1 MANRNKW
8 KKIIKIVPAILLAIG
23 LLFADFAG
31 ISTYANS
38 LEQIEEA
45 AEMPAL
51 KSAYVDLSNM
61 NFSVSDI
68 RDTSRV
74 KTFNGG
80 DGKQAVIIFG
90 SANCLNTMSA
100 LENITKIAE
109 KADLSDLNIYMFEI
123 KSSVSDATLISNTEH
138 IMDKVTI
145 NRTSAN
151 LKYYQLYSSC
161 YSSTIDS
168 GYTMPLI
175 VYKGTDG
182 IVYEYTTGSEGA
194 SANTILSNIEKGGLV
209 IEMPTLKL
217 DIKGE
222 AIYSQSYKVLELLN
236 AEREKAGVAPLR
248 MDKDLLEA
256 SMLRAAECAA
266 YYSHT
271 RPNGEACFTV
281 NDKVHGENIA
291 IGYLSAEAVMDG
303 WMNSQGH
310 KDNILNESYKSVGV
324 GCFFNGQGYTW
335 VQCFGR
341 LPATQGD
348 IQTDTTKTY
357 TLDVI
362 SENAVIVLEKATFTL
377 DRGDTVQLSINAI
390 NPIYVYFR
398 TDIKPDSYKW
408 SSDSDA
414 VSVDEN
420 GAITAKKVGE
430 AVITGVNKSD
440 ASNTL
445 TAIVTVN
452 RVSVTDLFEDIKEGQ
467 WWVSAVQ
474 YAYDNNIM
482 SGKGNRFEPA
492 VALKREEFAQVLYNH
507 SGKPSVSIENKF
519 PDVKNTWYKNAVL
532 WANENNIANGYKTG
546 EFGIGDN
553 ISRQDL
559 ALMLYKYA
567 VLKGYDLTATDGL
580 IQQYADSAKVSS
592 YAQNAMNWAI
602 TQGIMSGKG
611 NKGEDIST
619 FKLDPTGT
627 ATRAEC
633 ASMMMKL
640 LEKNK

>member
-1 MANRNKW
+1 MKNMDKL
-8 KKIIKIVPAILLAIG
+8 KTLIKIGLALFLAIG

-38 LEQIEEA
+38 MEQIGEA

-51 KSAYVDLSNM
+51 ESSYVDLSSM
-61 NFSVSDI
+61 TFSVSDI
-68 RDTSRV
+68 RDTSRAR
-74 KTFNGG
+74 TFNGG

-109 KADLSDLNIYMFEI
+109 KADLSNLNIYMFEI
-123 KSSVSDATLISNTEH
+123 KDNVSDATLISNTGH
-138 IMDKVTI
+138 ITDKVII

-151 LKYYQLYSSC
+151 AKYYQLYSSC
-161 YSSTIDS
+161 YRNTIDS

-175 VYKGTDG
+175 IYKGTDG
-182 IVYEYTTGSEGA
+182 IVYEYTTA
-194 SANTILSNIEKGGLV
+194 SDGTSTNTILSNIAKGGLV
-209 IEMPTLKL
+209 IEVPTVTLG
-217 DIKGE
+217 IEGE
-222 AIYSQSYKVLELLN
+222 VMYSQAYKVLELLN
-236 AEREKAGVAPLR
+236 AEREAVGRAPLI
-248 MDKDLLEA
+248 MDQELLDA
-256 SMLRAAECAA
+256 AMLRAAECAV

-271 RPNGEACFTV
+271 RPDGEKCFTAS
-281 NDKVHGENIA
+281 DKMGGENIA
-291 IGYLSAEAVMDG
+291 IGYMSAESVMNG
-303 WMNSQGH
+303 WMNSAGH
-310 KDNILNESYKSVGV
+310 KANILNESYKSVGV

-341 LPATQGD
+341 LPATKGDVQSDATKSYTIDAQGENVS
-348 IQTDTTKTY
+348 IVLQKANFI
-357 TLDVI
+357 LDVG
-362 SENAVIVLEKATFTL
+362 NK
-377 DRGDTVQLSINAI
+377 VQLSMYAI
-390 NPIYVYFR
+390 NQGFTYFM

-414 VSVDEN
+414 VSVDAN
-420 GAITAKKVGE
+420 GVITAKKVGE
-430 AVITGVNKSD
+430 AVITGVNKGDS
-440 ASNTL
+440 SNTL

-452 RVSVTDLFEDIKEGQ
+452 RVSVTELFEDIKEGQ

-482 SGKGNRFEPA
+482 SGKGNKFEPA

>member
-1 MANRNKW
+1 M
-8 KKIIKIVPAILLAIG
+8 KKMVKLKKLVQTSLALFAGIG
-23 LLFADFAG
+23 LLFADCAG
-31 ISTYANS
+31 LTTYATPM
-38 LEQIEEA
+38 EQIGEA
-45 AEMPAL
+45 VEMPVL
-51 KSAYVDLSNM
+51 ESSYVDLSSM
-61 NFSVSDI
+61 TFSVSDI

-109 KADLSDLNIYMFEI
+109 KVDLINLNIYMFEI
-123 KSSVSDATLISNTEH
+123 RSDVSDDTLISNTGH
-138 IMDKVTI
+138 ITDKVTI

-151 LKYYQLYSSC
+151 NKYYQLYSSC
-161 YSSTIDS
+161 YRNTIDR

-175 VYKGTDG
+175 IYKGTDG
-182 IVYEYTTGSEGA
+182 IVYEYTTA
-194 SANTILSNIEKGGLV
+194 SDGTSTNTILSNIAKGGLV
-209 IEMPTLKL
+209 IEVPTVTLG
-217 DIKGE
+217 IEGE
-222 AIYSQSYKVLELLN
+222 VMYSQAYKVLELLN
-236 AEREKAGVAPLR
+236 AEREAVGRAPLI
-248 MDKDLLEA
+248 MDQELLDA
-256 SMLRAAECAA
+256 AMIRAAECAV

-271 RPNGEACFTV
+271 RPDGETCFTAS
-281 NDKVHGENIA
+281 DKMGGENIA
-291 IGYLSAEAVMDG
+291 IGYMSAESVMNG
-303 WMNSQGH
+303 WMNSAGH
-310 KDNILNESYKSVGV
+310 KANILNESYKSVGV

-341 LPATQGD
+341 LPATKGDVQSDATKSYTIDAQGENVS
-348 IQTDTTKTY
+348 IVLQKANFI
-357 TLDVI
+357 LDVG
-362 SENAVIVLEKATFTL
+362 NK
-377 DRGDTVQLSINAI
+377 VQLSMYTVNQGFS
-390 NPIYVYFR
+390 YFS

-420 GAITAKKVGE
+420 GVITAKKAGE
-430 AVITGVNKSD
+430 AVITGVNKGD

-445 TAIVTVN
+445 LAIVTVN
-452 RVSVTDLFEDIKEGQ
+452 NVSVTDLFEDIKEGQ
-467 WWVSAVQ
+467 WWVNAVQ

-482 SGKGNRFEPA
+482 SGKGNKFEPA

-507 SGKPSVSIENKF
+507 SGKPGVSIENKF

-546 EFGIGDN
+546 EFGVGDN

-602 TQGIMSGKG
+602 TQGVMSGKG